1 MKRIFLAILT
11 ICSFAAQ
18 SQNDETGVI
27 VASEFHI
34 TRPLTEIFRDNPVD
48 ENRNFGGIESS
59 DRQHRIP
66 ANFPFTV
73 ADGPAYGNDERTL
86 QNEMGN
92 RNAAETRASWAG
104 QTASGFRPYDPSGAV
119 GPAIMFR

>member
-86 QNEMGN
+86 QTKWGTEMPLKQGLVGLV
-92 RNAAETRASWAG
+92 RPPV
-104 QTASGFRPYDPSGAV
+104 ASGLMILRGL
-119 GPAIMFR
+119 